1 MPDGQLNDQLGVREA
16 KDGLPQEIDEN
27 TLRKYFT
34 LTEADLAQ
42 VELCR
47 GAINRLGFAV
57 QLCTLRWLGY
67 FLREMQ
73 GVPEAVIETM
83 ARQLGLL
90 PISLESYPQHEN
102 TEQEHQERVRRHLG
116 FVRCELPHRQQLLA
130 YITDLAQREP
140 RIRAGQRTCA
150 ALKGRH
156 EKRNGI
162 GGERRDYRALKRDE
176 MCGRIPSR
184 TLT

>member
-1 MPDGQLNDQLGVREA
+1 MPDGKLNDQLGVREA

-102 TEQEHQERVRRHLG
+102 TEQEHHERVRRHLD
-116 FVRCELPHRQQLLA
+116 FVRCEQPHRQQLLA

-140 RIRAGQRTCA
+140 RMHVLRQN
-150 ALKGRH
+150 AL
-156 EKRNGI
+156 
-162 GGERRDYRALKRDE
+162 D
-176 MCGRIPSR
+176 
-184 TLT
+184 